1 MSLRFLMSALRW
13 LLAMLLALSAGAA
26 LAQSEQQ
33 KLVNAADTTF
43 LNFMR
48 DPQMTWL
55 QQNIGRAK
63 GVLIAPE
70 VVKAGFIFGGSGG
83 RAVLVVRDAKSGKWV
98 GPAFY
103 TLATASVGFQAGVAV
118 SEMLTLVM
126 TGGRPMRMEHMPPR
140 WAILTT
146 CFCEARP
153 TIDRPYFVGAKPS
166 TM

>member
-1 MSLRFLMSALRW
+1 MSPRLRMSALRW

-48 DPQMTWL
+48 DPEMTWL
-55 QQNIGRAK
+55 QQNIARAK

-83 RAVLVVRDAKSGKWV
+83 RRTFLHWPPNAAFRTTAPMSHAPPGPCRKS
-98 GPAFY
+98 
-103 TLATASVGFQAGVAV
+103 
-118 SEMLTLVM
+118 
-126 TGGRPMRMEHMPPR
+126 
-140 WAILTT
+140 
-146 CFCEARP
+146 
-153 TIDRPYFVGAKPS
+153 
-166 TM
+166 

>member
-48 DPQMTWL
+48 DPDMTWL
-55 QQNIGRAK
+55 AQNIGRAK

-70 VVKAGFIFGGSGG
+70 VVKAALSSAARAAAPFWSRATPSPANGSARRFTPWRR
-83 RAVLVVRDAKSGKWV
+83 RAS
-98 GPAFY
+98 AFRQ
-103 TLATASVGFQAGVAV
+103 ASRF
-118 SEMLTLVM
+118 
-126 TGGRPMRMEHMPPR
+126 PK
-140 WAILTT
+140 
-146 CFCEARP
+146 C
-153 TIDRPYFVGAKPS
+153 
-166 TM
+166 